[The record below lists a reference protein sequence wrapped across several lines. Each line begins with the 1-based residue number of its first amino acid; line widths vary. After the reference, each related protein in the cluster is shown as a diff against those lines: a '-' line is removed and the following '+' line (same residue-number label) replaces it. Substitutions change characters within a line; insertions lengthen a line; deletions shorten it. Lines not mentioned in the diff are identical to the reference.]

1 MTHDVTE
8 TLVREWLRTRQGK
21 ASCLECIARGLKR
34 NAGEVRVVMSKLLFA
49 QHVYWA
55 ERCDCGK
62 RGFKYGR

>member
-8 TLVREWLRTRQGK
+8 NLIREWLRTRQGK
-21 ASCLECIARGLKR
+21 ASCLECIAQGLKR
-34 NAGEVRVVMSKLLFA
+34 NADEVRVVMSRLLFA

-55 ERCDCGK
+55 ARCDCGK